1 MVEANLQTVS
11 LILPCYNE
19 VDFIEKTVRSILE
32 NDYPAE
38 LVEILV
44 VDGKSDDGTRGI
56 VERLAAENPRVK
68 LIENPRRITPVA
80 INLGISRSQGDFI
93 MVVSCHAEYAPSYI
107 GKCLEVINRTKA
119 DHVGGYMTTLPEK
132 DTQTGRAIAAATT
145 SPFGVGN
152 SIFRLGGSEREVDTV
167 PFGMYRREVF
177 EKIGLYDERLVR
189 NQDIELNTRL
199 RKAGGRIIISHE
211 IQLTYYNR
219 STFKGLW
226 QQSFNNGLWNPY
238 TVWLTGGG
246 LSLRH
251 FIPMLFVSG
260 LLALCSGA
268 FLWSPVK
275 WVLLIYILVYLY
287 SAVFFSIK
295 QGSRTKTSVFLLLC
309 SYVVLHTAYG
319 LGSLWGVVTIPFK
332 FPHRGKNISS
342 KEPADGTD

>member
-1 MVEANLQTVS
+1 MIEANLPMVS
-11 LILPCYNE
+11 LILPCHNE
-19 VDFIEKTVRSILE
+19 VDFIENTVRSILG

-44 VDGKSDDGTRGI
+44 VDGMSDDGTRDI
-56 VERLAAENPRVK
+56 IERLVAENPHVK
-68 LIENPRRITPVA
+68 SIDNPRKITPAA
-80 INLGISRSQGDFI
+80 INLGISQSHGDFI
-93 MVVSCHAEYAPSYI
+93 MVVSCHAEYASNYI
-107 GKCLEVINRTKA
+107 DKCLEVIDRTNA
-119 DHVGGYMTTLPEK
+119 EHVGGYMTTLPEK
-132 DTQTGRAIAAATT
+132 DTQIGRAIAAATT

-152 SIFRLGGSEREVDTV
+152 SIFRIGGSESEVDTV
-167 PFGMYRREVF
+167 PFGMYRKEVF
-177 EKIGLYDERLVR
+177 EKVGLYDERLVR

-199 RKAGGRIIISHE
+199 RKAGGRIIISPD

-260 LLALCSGA
+260 LLTLCLGA
-268 FLWSPVK
+268 FLWSPAK
-275 WVLLIYILVYLY
+275 WVLLSYILVYFS
-287 SAVFFSIK
+287 SAGFFSIK
-295 QGSRTKTSVFLLLC
+295 HSSRTKTSAILVLWSYILLHI
-309 SYVVLHTAYG
+309 SYG
-319 LGSLWGVVTIPFK
+319 IGSLWGVITIPFK

-342 KEPADGTD
+342 KGPADGTA